1 MDKPGIYKIKYLF
14 KDKYSKTVPIIM
26 YHHIETDENK
36 ITSRTVSPEK
46 LKKDLKQIKDLKY
59 TTITFKDLYD
69 YVATYKDLPDKPII
83 ITFDDGYLSNYEYA
97 YPILKELNMKAT
109 IFIVGIMA
117 GKDNF
122 NGKEAL
128 PHFSYEQAKEM
139 YESGIIDI
147 QSHTFN
153 LHNNEIRRGVLQKDG
168 EKEQEYI
175 KLFKNDIEKSIG
187 EIEEFVGSNV
197 IAFSYPYGVYSE
209 ISEKLLRNIGIK
221 ATLSINKGSN
231 IVEKGQPDNLCIMRR
246 YTVNNNTDIVK
257 MLNDK

>member
-1 MDKPGIYKIKYLF
+1 MRFSNGLILFIIFFTISILIIISFNYYFADPFGIFECKTVESYVMDKPGIYKIKYLF

-59 TTITFKDLYD
+59 TTITFKDLSD

-139 YESGIIDI
+139 YES
-147 QSHTFN
+147 
-153 LHNNEIRRGVLQKDG
+153 
-168 EKEQEYI
+168 
-175 KLFKNDIEKSIG
+175 
-187 EIEEFVGSNV
+187 
-197 IAFSYPYGVYSE
+197 A
-209 ISEKLLRNIGIK
+209 
-221 ATLSINKGSN
+221 
-231 IVEKGQPDNLCIMRR
+231 
-246 YTVNNNTDIVK
+246 
-257 MLNDK
+257 